1 MKGQP
6 VSPDMKLIMLML
18 AQLYEE
24 IQILRKELQQHEKTV
39 ADAVVHVGSS
49 R

>member
-6 VSPDMKLIMLML
+6 SSQELKLIMLML
-18 AQLYEE
+18 AQVYEE
-24 IQILRKELQQHEKTV
+24 IQVLRKELQQHEKTV
-39 ADAVVHVGSS
+39 AAAVVLGSS